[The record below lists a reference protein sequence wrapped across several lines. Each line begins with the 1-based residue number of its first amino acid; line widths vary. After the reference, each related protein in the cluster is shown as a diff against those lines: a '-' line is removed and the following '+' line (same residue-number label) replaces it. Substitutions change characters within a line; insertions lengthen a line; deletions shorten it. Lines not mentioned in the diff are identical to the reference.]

1 MRKILNIESSSLAAL
16 VRSYKRFLNMLVM
29 LQNICEDNSIELS
42 MLPDEVCELIGLKP
56 AVIEKQHLNGHLRFA
71 EEENGTRHYSIMDI
85 INLKD

>member
-1 MRKILNIESSSLAAL
+1 MRKILNIESCSLAAL

-56 AVIEKQHLNGHLRFA
+56 AVIEK
-71 EEENGTRHYSIMDI
+71 
-85 INLKD
+85 